1 MEQKNVQVAVLSK
14 QLQQKL
20 GAPPPQAVFA
30 EQAQDMLPAAAP
42 GGGGITRARVAT
54 AVSVKRGRPSTD
66 TLFAWN
72 ALPNEWIVALGSSAQ
87 PQLGGSVSKLFSRGV
102 VRFPSSVQRI
112 EFSTDNI
119 SSENQ
124 GVMVEGWAC
133 WRVSDPK
140 AAVSKLD
147 FSDQDEPMLHASK
160 ILAVECAGI
169 MKGLISVKTVHDL
182 LKRREDL
189 IDRLREKLKPT
200 EQRWG
205 IAFDEIGISEVQI
218 LSQEVFDN
226 LQRPFRNEAREV
238 ASTSDLDTEEKI
250 ANKTA
255 AQKERVARL
264 NAENANKLRE
274 LEARN
279 ETKIREVEIGEEKKR
294 LLGEQ
299 EVKGLRIEEE
309 KRVTI
314 LQEKAKQD
322 LEEQRTLATQRLEA
336 SKKSEEVRLQAQLQ
350 TEREKLEL
358 ERLERAQEIAAAEK
372 ALAQAKKLA
381 ELELRKVEL
390 DAQIEIEKRKI
401 AMDQERELFRLK
413 VQAEERRIL
422 GQLSENEIK
431 AKVVDALPKI
441 ASSIRIGDIKWYGGS
456 GAQDGPT
463 SILAKAVDQ
472 VLDVAESHGID
483 IRKKNGAHDAPKKG

>member
-1 MEQKNVQVAVLSK
+1 MEQRNVQVAVLSK

-20 GAPPPQAVFA
+20 GAPPPQEIFA
-30 EQAQDMLPAAAP
+30 AQAAMVPAGEGA
-42 GGGGITRARVAT
+42 TRARVST
-54 AVSVKRGRPSTD
+54 AISARRARPSTD
-66 TLFAWN
+66 TMFAWN
-72 ALPNEWIVALGSSAQ
+72 ALPNEWIVSLGSGAT
-87 PQLGGSVSKLFSRGV
+87 PQLGGSISKLFGRGV

-140 AAVSKLD
+140 TAVSKLD
-147 FSDQDEPMLHASK
+147 FSDQDEPMLHTSK

-226 LQRPFRNEAREV
+226 LQRPFRNEAKEV
-238 ASTSDLDTEEKI
+238 AATSDLDTDEKI

-264 NAENANKLRE
+264 NADNANRLRE

-294 LLGEQ
+294 IVGEQ
-299 EVKGLRIEEE
+299 EVKGMRIEEE

-314 LQEKAKQD
+314 LQEKAKHD
-322 LEEQRTLATQRLEA
+322 LEEQRVLAAQRLDA

-350 TEREKLEL
+350 AEREKLEL
-358 ERLERAQEIAAAEK
+358 ERLARAQDIAAAEK
-372 ALAQAKKLA
+372 ELAQAKKLA
-381 ELELRKVEL
+381 ELELKKAEL
-390 DAQIEIEKRKI
+390 DAQIQTEKQKI
-401 AMDQERELFRLK
+401 AMEQERELFRLK

-431 AKVVDALPKI
+431 AKVVEALPKI

-463 SILAKAVDQ
+463 SILARAVDQ
-472 VLDVAESHGID
+472 VLDVAEAHGID
-483 IRKKNGAHDAPKKG
+483 VRKKNGAAETPKKG